1 MTARLAHFEIL
12 GPDDGSLVAFY
23 RDLLDWPTDSQG
35 PGYTLVRPEGGP
47 DGAIVESPDSRITL
61 GVTVAD
67 LDTVVARVTELGGQV
82 LMPPT
87 DNGWV
92 TRALVADPNGNTLSL
107 IQDRPS
113 SSRGA
118 QTGEGRTG
126 A

>member
-12 GPDDGSLVAFY
+12 GPDDRSLVAFY
-23 RDLLDWPTDSQG
+23 HDLLGWPTDSQG
-35 PGYTLVRPEGGP
+35 PGYTLVHPEGGP
-47 DGAIVESPDSRITL
+47 GGAIVESPDSRVTL

-67 LDTVVARVTELGGQV
+67 LDATVARVRDLGGQI

-92 TRALVADPNGNTLSL
+92 TRALVTDPGGNALSL

-113 SSRGA
+113 P
-118 QTGEGRTG
+118 GR
-126 A
+126 

>member
-12 GPDDGSLVAFY
+12 GPDDQILVTFY
-23 RDLLDWPTDSQG
+23 RDLLGWAADGQG
-35 PGYTLVRPEGGP
+35 PGYTLVRPDGGP
-47 DGAIVESPDSRITL
+47 SGAIVEAPEHRVTL

-67 LDTVVARVTELGGQV
+67 LDAVVDRVIGLGGSV

-92 TRALVADPNGNTLSL
+92 TRALVADPAGNTMSL

-113 SSRGA
+113 S
-118 QTGEGRTG
+118 GR
-126 A
+126 